1 MAPKEEHSVSHF
13 ASGAI
18 CEIMKN
24 YIYVVVIVGE
34 DHNAKTAVIAGE
46 KELKGLSLSKVL
58 AMGWTPVRE
67 TAMGGG
73 SVAHSLLVLENEGSG
88 VNSTAASA
96 GAAMPAPMAA
106 PSPLPATFAAPAAAA
121 APKATPVKAA
131 VVEPK
136 KPGLTPKAAAPA
148 AAAAAPAAAAAAG
161 GEEKPKKPS
170 DSDISFD
177 FLNDDQ

>member
-1 MAPKEEHSVSHF
+1 
-13 ASGAI
+13 
-18 CEIMKN
+18 MKN

-73 SVAHSLLVLENEGSG
+73 SVAHSLLVLEHDGSG
-88 VNSTAASA
+88 MNSAAALPAAASA
-96 GAAMPAPMAA
+96 PAPMAMPTPVA
-106 PSPLPATFAAPAAAA
+106 PVAAV
-121 APKATPVKAA
+121 APKAAPVKAA
-131 VVEPK
+131 VVEPPK

-148 AAAAAPAAAAAAG
+148 AAPAAAA
-161 GEEKPKKPS
+161 GEDKPKKPS

>member
-1 MAPKEEHSVSHF
+1 
-13 ASGAI
+13 
-18 CEIMKN
+18 MKN

-88 VNSTAASA
+88 TNSVAAPAAAASS
-96 GAAMPAPMAA
+96 MPA
-106 PSPLPATFAAPAAAA
+106 PLPATFAAPAAAA
-121 APKATPVKAA
+121 APKAAPVKAA
-131 VVEPK
+131 VVETK
-136 KPGLTPKAAAPA
+136 KPSLTPKAAVAAPAAAPA
-148 AAAAAPAAAAAAG
+148 AAA
-161 GEEKPKKPS
+161 GEEKAAKKPS

>member
-1 MAPKEEHSVSHF
+1 
-13 ASGAI
+13 
-18 CEIMKN
+18 MKN

-73 SVAHSLLVLENEGSG
+73 AVAHSLLVLEHDGSG
-88 VNSTAASA
+88 MNSVAASA
-96 GAAMPAPMAA
+96 GAAAAAAAAVPAPA
-106 PSPLPATFAAPAAAA
+106 PSSSPAAAA
-121 APKATPVKAA
+121 PSASPIPKAAPVKAA
-131 VVEPK
+131 VVESK
-136 KPGLTPKAAAPA
+136 KPGLTPKAAPAAA
-148 AAAAAPAAAAAAG
+148 AAAAAPAAAGAAG
-161 GEEKPKKPS
+161 EDKPKKPS

>member
-1 MAPKEEHSVSHF
+1 
-13 ASGAI
+13 
-18 CEIMKN
+18 MKN

-73 SVAHSLLVLENEGSG
+73 TVAHSLLVLEHDGSG
-88 VNSTAASA
+88 LNSSAASVPAAASA
-96 GAAMPAPMAA
+96 PAPVAMPTPAA
-106 PSPLPATFAAPAAAA
+106 PVAAV
-121 APKATPVKAA
+121 APKAAPVKAA
-131 VVEPK
+131 VVDSPK

-148 AAAAAPAAAAAAG
+148 AAPSAAAG
-161 GEEKPKKPS
+161 EDKPKKPS

>member
-1 MAPKEEHSVSHF
+1 
-13 ASGAI
+13 
-18 CEIMKN
+18 MKN

-73 SVAHSLLVLENEGSG
+73 SVAHSLLVLEHDGSG
-88 VNSTAASA
+88 LNSAAA
-96 GAAMPAPMAA
+96 
-106 PSPLPATFAAPAAAA
+106 AAPAAASA
-121 APKATPVKAA
+121 PAPAMPTPAAPVAAVAPKAAPVKAA
-131 VVEPK
+131 VVDSPK

-148 AAAAAPAAAAAAG
+148 AAPAAAAA
-161 GEEKPKKPS
+161 EDKPKKPS